1 MSEHRGKKLGK
12 YILIKEIGRGQFGTV
27 YVAQS
32 EEDNQQYAV
41 KCVQK
46 SLIDG
51 NTMLKRLLK
60 TEVGVMNNIN
70 HQNIM
75 HLFDFLESGNN
86 YYLIMQYCNNGDLEQ
101 YMINK
106 NKKFFSEDES
116 IYFLKQI
123 MCGFMELHKHK
134 IMHRDSKLANLFVN
148 DDTIIIGDFGF
159 AKSGFE
165 MAQTK

>member
-12 YILIKEIGRGQFGTV
+12 YILIKEIGKGQFGTV

-32 EEDNQQYAV
+32 EEDGKQYAV

-46 SLIDG
+46 SLIDS

-70 HQNIM
+70 HPNIM
-75 HLFDFLESGNN
+75 HLYDFLESGNN
-86 YYLIMQYCNNGDLEQ
+86 YYLIMQFCNNGDLEQ
-101 YMINK
+101 YMKNK

-123 MCGFMELHKHK
+123 MCGFQELHKHK
-134 IMHRDSKLANLFVN
+134 IMHRDFK
-148 DDTIIIGDFGF
+148 
-159 AKSGFE
+159 
-165 MAQTK
+165 